1 MEAKA
6 PSDSPTT
13 RQMFGEV
20 LSPQME
26 QEGRGNMNQYAEN
39 RGPRGRTRGRRGFSM
54 LEILVGLFLLVTSLM
69 SVLAL
74 STAATKMSM
83 QASARAV
90 ASQIARH
97 KLDEVSIMS
106 QSNRNLGTDMTFEI
120 PDDAK
125 MMFPGGVSTSR
136 IVGVYSVS
144 KIDGSPFLQ
153 KIDVTVRWRNM
164 SGSLGRN
171 PMSSV
176 TLSRIVA
183 APGSNV
189 GTNVD
194 PDDPTTEL
202 WHTPPPPPPPP
213 APPKPAPP
221 KPTPPPPVQ
230 PTPTPTPPAPPKPAP
245 PKPAPPAPPKPAPP
259 KPEPPKPPTDPGPPA
274 PKGFPGIKPGYGS
287 KWK

>member
-1 MEAKA
+1 MQART
-6 PSDSPTT
+6 PSDGPTT
-13 RQMFGEV
+13 RQKFEQV
-20 LSPQME
+20 LSPQVE
-26 QEGRGNMNQYAEN
+26 RERRGNMNQYAEN
-39 RGPRGRTRGRRGFSM
+39 RGPNGPTRGRRGFSL

-106 QSNRNLGTDMTFEI
+106 QSNRNLGTDMSFEI

-144 KIDGSPFLQ
+144 RVDGSPFLQ

-164 SGSLGRN
+164 SGTMGRN

-183 APGSNV
+183 APGSNI
-189 GTNVD
+189 GISLD

-202 WHTPPPPPPPP
+202 FYTPPPPPPPP
-213 APPKPAPP
+213 VPPKVTPPAPTPPKP
-221 KPTPPPPVQ
+221 PV
-230 PTPTPTPPAPPKPAP
+230 TPTPPAPPKPAP
-245 PKPAPPAPPKPAPP
+245 PAPAPAPAPPKPTPP
-259 KPEPPKPPTDPGPPA
+259 APPKPPTDPGPPA
-274 PKGFPGIKPGYGS
+274 PKGFPGITPGYGS